1 MVQHARGAGRHRPAR
16 CQKGHETIERASYLI
31 VDQSPLLQKGVDAH
45 DCAHVTSQVPAT
57 GCHSQV
63 FDGVEAICVDHKI
76 AVVLV
81 NSRRL
86 ASISVVEELRHG
98 LALDIVDGVHV
109 EPSAVAWENDR
120 VGLRHKMLASS
131 RLNNFL

>member
-1 MVQHARGAGRHRPAR
+1 VN
-16 CQKGHETIERASYLI
+16 
-31 VDQSPLLQKGVDAH
+31 AH
-45 DCAHVTSQVPAT
+45 DRAHITGQVPAT

-76 AVVLV
+76 AVVLI

-86 ASISVVEELRHG
+86 ASVSVVEELRHG

-109 EPSAVAWENDR
+109 EPCAVTWENDR
-120 VGLRHKMLASS
+120 VGLRKKVLASS